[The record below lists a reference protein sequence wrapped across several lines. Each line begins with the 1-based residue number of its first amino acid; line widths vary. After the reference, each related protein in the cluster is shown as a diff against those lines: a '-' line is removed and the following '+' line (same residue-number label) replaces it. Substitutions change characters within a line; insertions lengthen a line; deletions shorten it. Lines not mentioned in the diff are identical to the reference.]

1 MFSYI
6 YMKILESQP
15 ERYDRGIALLS
26 LGQSERFKKRLVN
39 DNVHPDFKV
48 LEIGCGTGT
57 MAILAARNGAEVI
70 GFDLSYAM
78 LEIARKKINAAGLSD
93 KIELMEMGVSGMDKL
108 DENSFDL
115 VMSTLV
121 FSEFSH
127 DEQAYAL
134 RHAYR
139 ILKPGRRLA
148 IADEAR
154 PGSAVK
160 RLLHSAVRIPLLLIT
175 FLLTQTSTKA
185 VEGLS
190 DLITEAGFRIDI
202 EERRSLDSFLYL
214 VAIKEEKE

>member
-39 DNVHPDFKV
+39 DNVQPDFKV

-57 MAILAARNGAEVI
+57 MAILAAQKGAKI
-70 GFDLSYAM
+70 LGFDVSPAM
-78 LEIARKKINAAGLSD
+78 LRIARKKIDAAGLSD

-108 DENSFDL
+108 AENSFDL

-121 FSEFSH
+121 FSELSH
-127 DEQAYAL
+127 DEQVYAL
-134 RHAYR
+134 RNSYR

-154 PGSAVK
+154 PRSFGK
-160 RLLHSAVRIPLLLIT
+160 RLLHSAVRFPLLLVT
-175 FLLTQTSTKA
+175 FALTQTTTKA
-185 VEGLS
+185 VERLS
-190 DLITEAGFRIDI
+190 DLMAEAGFMIDL
-202 EERRSLDSFLYL
+202 EERRTLDSFLYL